1 MEAWHAYICAA
12 TVQAFI
18 KFSCGD
24 FDIELD
30 VEKGINRMKSAKL
43 LPLSHWIAFLVV
55 GFYPLYSGEEI
66 AYWPWVVTVTVMAIL
81 GAGYHLVRWLRSS
94 VNVGLWGISL
104 LGLDAILICFLVYYS
119 GGIASPLFPLLFLL
133 CATASLYDRWTKA
146 LLLAGVTS
154 AGYTAACIGGGLEL
168 TDDGSRLLINVVVL
182 LGASVILSYLA
193 ELDRREHS
201 KAERVEALY
210 QLSSTLMEKVDLKEM
225 LHYLL
230 SSTASFFHT
239 DVSSVRLLDRKTGT
253 LVLEA
258 SGAPPD
264 ELEEQIDISVGEGF
278 IGWVAEE
285 KRPILVNDMASD
297 RRFAHFPQARKKVRS
312 ALAAPIMVGGE
323 LMGVLSFASTQ
334 PRVFTSEDLQMLVTI
349 SNLAA
354 SIIAR
359 AELYQMVLSRSEVI
373 VGSMSSGLLVTDPG
387 GKVIMAN
394 QASRDLLG
402 LGGIPRDVSLRE
414 LLEPTLLD
422 TDALWGHLEG
432 DTSPAAEHHH
442 AHLEVRLRG
451 TPERILA
458 VSVSPIRAGY
468 EPNSGSVVI
477 LEDITERVKVD
488 EIRDDLMLLIARR
501 VEEQTAL
508 YEVGKSLIDEV
519 DTRNL
524 LEFLL
529 DKAVDLV
536 DAELGVLSLHE
547 EDGLFR
553 VKAVHGLENV
563 NVGLAYRQGEYL
575 PGVAAAE
582 EAPLRRTEI
591 DPASA
596 APWGEG
602 LSYRISYLAAP
613 ITWQGVTK
621 GVIEVASPSS
631 ARAFGEDDLRLL
643 SLFVNQAAIALENSN
658 LYRLITEDQRRME
671 AMLHSINDGV
681 IAVNNEAR
689 VILVNSAAER
699 ILDLPPFSQTDKRHV
714 REVIR
719 LPDLANIFLKSLNTR
734 MELEEEIRL
743 GPPDRRVLEIETSL
757 IETSPGERIGIIA
770 VIRDVTILR
779 ELEQAKSDFVST
791 VSHELRT
798 PLTSIKAYTATL
810 RRRDVEFDENTRQEF
825 LQVVEEE
832 TDRLTRLVSDI
843 LDVSRI
849 ESGRLALKKRD
860 FDLSKL
866 VRIIIGKLQSQ
877 FSNHDIRLISPESI
891 DAVRADPDKI
901 EQVFVNLV
909 DNAAKYSPSGGEITL
924 TLEAQQRRV
933 ECTVS
938 DSGLGISAEH
948 LPHIF
953 EKFHRVDNRATR
965 EIYGTGLGLYV
976 SKSIVEAHGGTI
988 WAESEL
994 GEGSTFRFTLPLSSR
1009 VDHGEDPDC
1018 SPLQEG
1024 EVDEAEE

>member
-1 MEAWHAYICAA
+1 
-12 TVQAFI
+12 
-18 KFSCGD
+18 
-24 FDIELD
+24 
-30 VEKGINRMKSAKL
+30 MKSAKL

-55 GFYPLYSGEEI
+55 GFYPFYSGEDMN
-66 AYWPWVVTVTVMAIL
+66 YWPWAVTVSVMALL
-81 GAGYHLVRWLRSS
+81 GVVYHMMRWLRSGA
-94 VNVGLWGISL
+94 NIGQWGLSL
-104 LGLDAILICFLVYYS
+104 LGLDSALICFLIYYT
-119 GGIASPLFPLLFLL
+119 GGIVSPLFPLLFLL
-133 CATASLYDRWTKA
+133 CATASLYERWTIA
-146 LLLAGVTS
+146 LFLAGVIS
-154 AGYTAACIGGGLEL
+154 AGYTAACVGNGMVLA
-168 TDDGSRLLINVVVL
+168 DDGSRLLINVVIL

-193 ELDRREHS
+193 ELDRREQS

-210 QLSSTLMEKVDLKEM
+210 ELSSKLMEKVDLKET

-239 DVSSVRLLDRKTGT
+239 DVSSVRLLDRKTGK

-258 SGAPPD
+258 SGAHPS
-264 ELEEQIDISVGEGF
+264 ELEEQIEISVGEGF
-278 IGWVAEE
+278 IGWVAQER
-285 KRPILVNDMASD
+285 RPILVNDVASD
-297 RRFAHFPQARKKVRS
+297 PRFSYFPQARKKVRS

-334 PRVFTSEDLQMLVTI
+334 PRAFTSEDVQMLVTI

-359 AELYQMVLSRSEVI
+359 AELYHMVLSRSEVI
-373 VGSMSSGLLVTDPG
+373 VGSMSSGLLVTDST

-402 LGGIPRDVSLRE
+402 LERMPRDISLRD
-414 LLEPTLLD
+414 LLEPSLLD
-422 TDALWGHLEG
+422 TDALWVYLDG
-432 DTSPAAEHHH
+432 DNADSENSH
-442 AHLEVRLRG
+442 AHMEVRLRG
-451 TPERILA
+451 TPERILSISA
-458 VSVSPIRAGY
+458 SPIQAGY

-508 YEVGKSLIDEV
+508 YEVGRSLIDEV

-536 DAELGVLSLHE
+536 DADIGVLSLRE
-547 EDGLFR
+547 EDELFR
-553 VKAVHGLENV
+553 VKAVHGLDSETL
-563 NVGLAYRQGEYL
+563 GKAYRYGEYL
-575 PGVAAAE
+575 PGESAAG

-591 DPASA
+591 DPAGTT
-596 APWGEG
+596 PWGEG
-602 LSYRISYLAAP
+602 FGYRVSYLAAP
-613 ITWQGVTK
+613 ITWQGMIK
-621 GVIEVASPSS
+621 GVIEVASPASS
-631 ARAFGEDDLRLL
+631 RAFGEDDLRLL
-643 SLFVNQAAIALENSN
+643 SLFVNQAAIALENAN
-658 LYRLITEDQRRME
+658 LYRHITEDQQRME

-681 IAVNNEAR
+681 IAVNNEAKI
-689 VILVNSAAER
+689 ILVNAAAEQ
-699 ILDLPPFSQTDKRHV
+699 ILDLPPFPQTDSRHV
-714 REVIR
+714 KDVIQ
-719 LPDLANIFLKSLNTR
+719 LPQLANIFLKSLNTS
-734 MELEEEIRL
+734 MELEEEIEL
-743 GPPDRRVLEIETSL
+743 GPPENRILEIETSL

-770 VIRDVTILR
+770 VIRDITALR

-810 RRRDVEFDENTRQEF
+810 RRQDVDFDENTRQEF

-849 ESGRLALKKRD
+849 ESGRLELKKRD
-860 FDLSKL
+860 FDLAKL

-877 FSNHDIRLISPESI
+877 FPKHEIMLAGPESI
-891 DAVRADPDKI
+891 DPVCADPDKI

-909 DNAAKYSPSGGEITL
+909 DNAVKYSPSGGEITL
-924 TLEAQQRRV
+924 TLAAQQRSV
-933 ECTVS
+933 ECSVQ
-938 DSGLGISAEH
+938 DSGVGIPAEH
-948 LPHIF
+948 LAYIF

-994 GEGSTFRFTLPLSSR
+994 GKGSTFRFTLPLSFR
-1009 VDHGEDPDC
+1009 TGHGSDASSPPPQEVEDR
-1018 SPLQEG
+1018 SAG
-1024 EVDEAEE
+1024 E

>member
-1 MEAWHAYICAA
+1 
-12 TVQAFI
+12 
-18 KFSCGD
+18 
-24 FDIELD
+24 
-30 VEKGINRMKSAKL
+30 MKSAKL

-66 AYWPWVVTVTVMAIL
+66 AYWPWIVTVAVMAVL
-81 GAGYHLVRWLRSS
+81 GAGYHVMRRMRSS
-94 VNVGLWGISL
+94 VHVGWWGLSL
-104 LGLDAILICFLVYYS
+104 LGLDAALICFLVYYS
-119 GGIASPLFPLLFLL
+119 GGITSPLFPLLFLL

-146 LLLAGVTS
+146 LFMAGVIS
-154 AGYTAACIGGGLEL
+154 AGYTAACIGNGLIL
-168 TDDGSRLLINVVVL
+168 ADDGSRLFINVVIL
-182 LGASVILSYLA
+182 LGASVLLSYLA
-193 ELDRREHS
+193 ELDRREQS
-201 KAERVEALY
+201 KAERMEALY
-210 QLSSTLMEKVDLKEM
+210 ELSSKLMEKVDLKET

-230 SSTASFFHT
+230 SSTASFFQT
-239 DVSSVRLLDRKTGT
+239 DVSSVRLLDRKTGN

-258 SGAPPD
+258 SGAPTD
-264 ELEEQIDISVGEGF
+264 ELEEQIEIAVGEGF
-278 IGWVAEE
+278 IGWVAKE
-285 KRPILVNDMASD
+285 KHPILVNDISRD
-297 RRFAHFPQARKKVRS
+297 PRFAYFPQARKQVRS
-312 ALAAPIMVGGE
+312 ALAAPILVGGE

-334 PRVFTSEDLQMLVTI
+334 PRVFTSEDVQMLVTI

-359 AELYQMVLSRSEVI
+359 AELYQIVLSRSEVI
-373 VGSMSSGLLVTDPG
+373 VGSMSSGLLVTDSS

-394 QASRDLLG
+394 QASWDLLG
-402 LGGIPRDVSLRE
+402 LEKIPRDVSLRE
-414 LLEPTLLD
+414 LLEPNLLD
-422 TDALWGHLEG
+422 TDALWGYLEA
-432 DTSPAAEHHH
+432 DVASDAESSH
-442 AHLEVRLRG
+442 AHMEVRLRG
-451 TPERILA
+451 TPERIL
-458 VSVSPIRAGY
+458 SVSASPIQAGY

-508 YEVGKSLIDEV
+508 YEVGRSLIDEV

-524 LEFLL
+524 MEFLL

-536 DAELGVLSLHE
+536 DAELGVLSLRE
-547 EDGLFR
+547 GELFL
-553 VKAVHGLENV
+553 VKAVHGMDNGTL
-563 NVGLAYRQGEYL
+563 GMTYRQGEYL
-575 PGVAAAE
+575 PGESAASE
-582 EAPLRRTEI
+582 VPLRRTEI
-591 DPASA
+591 EPAGET
-596 APWGEG
+596 PWGDG
-602 LSYRISYLAAP
+602 IGYRLSYLAAP

-621 GVIEVASPSS
+621 GVIEVASPAS
-631 ARAFGEDDLRLL
+631 ARAFGDDDLRLL

-681 IAVNNEAR
+681 IAVNNEAKI
-689 VILVNSAAER
+689 ILVNSAAEQ
-699 ILDLPPFSQTDKRHV
+699 ILNLPPFPQTDNRHV
-714 REVIR
+714 MDVIT
-719 LPDLANIFLKSLNTR
+719 LPELTNIFLKSLNTS
-734 MELEEEIRL
+734 MELEEEIQL
-743 GPPDRRVLEIETSL
+743 GLPERRILEIETSL
-757 IETSPGERIGIIA
+757 IETGPGERIGIIA
-770 VIRDVTILR
+770 VIRDITALR

-810 RRRDVEFDENTRQEF
+810 RRRDVEFEENTRQEF
-825 LQVVEEE
+825 LQVIEEE

-849 ESGRLALKKRD
+849 ESGRLELKKRD

-877 FSNHDIRLISPESI
+877 FPNHAIRLNSPESI
-891 DAVRADPDKI
+891 DPVYADPDKI

-909 DNAAKYSPSGGEITL
+909 DNAAKYSPSGGEIILTL
-924 TLEAQQRRV
+924 TAQSRSV
-933 ECTVS
+933 KCSVK
-938 DSGLGISAEH
+938 DSGVGIPHEH

-976 SKSIVEAHGGTI
+976 SKSIVEAHAGVI

-994 GEGSTFRFTLPLSSR
+994 GEGSSFHFTVPLSSR
-1009 VDHGEDPDC
+1009 AGHGGDSC
-1018 SPLQEG
+1018 GSPAQGG
-1024 EVDEAEE
+1024 EVE